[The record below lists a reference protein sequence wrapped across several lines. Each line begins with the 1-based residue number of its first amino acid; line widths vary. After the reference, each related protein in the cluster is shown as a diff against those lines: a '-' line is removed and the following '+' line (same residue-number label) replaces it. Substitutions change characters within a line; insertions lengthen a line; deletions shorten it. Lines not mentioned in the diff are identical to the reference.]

1 MEFKILDKSGK
12 DSKKIH
18 KASDEIFGSEFNE
31 SLIHQLVTSYMSN
44 GRSVTRAQK
53 TRGEVKHSTRKPF
66 RQKGT
71 GNARAGMTSSPIW
84 RGGGRAFPNRPD
96 ENYTQKINKKAYRV
110 AMKSILSE
118 LVRQERLSIIEEFKV
133 ESPKTKQFVEK
144 IKTLGITENVL
155 VLIDSFDENLY
166 LSSRNLIN
174 VLVVEAKYADP
185 VSLVH
190 FSKVIATTEAVK
202 QLEEMFA
209 WVT

>member
-12 DSKKIH
+12 DSKKTH

-84 RGGGRAFPNRPD
+84 RGGGRAFLNRPD

-209 WVT
+209 

>member
-1 MEFKILDKSGK
+1 MEFKILDKPGK
-12 DSKKIH
+12 LSKKTH
-18 KASDEIFGSEFNE
+18 KASDDIFASEFNE

-53 TRGEVKHSTRKPF
+53 TRAEVKHSTRKPF

-96 ENYTQKINKKAYRV
+96 ENYTQKFNKKAYRV

-118 LVRQERLSIIEEFKV
+118 LVRQERLSIIEEFKID
-133 ESPKTKQFVEK
+133 SPKTKQFVEK

-166 LSSRNLIN
+166 LSSRNLTN
-174 VLVVEAKYADP
+174 ALVVEAKYADP

-209 WVT
+209 